1 MARFVGERGT
11 PAELEAL
18 PYLLRRATAS
28 MDRLLLQTLE
38 GRGFADVGATGLHV
52 LLLVRSPRPVSLLAE
67 SLGMTPQAM
76 GRVVKRMEARE
87 LVVRYEHPYDA
98 RSLMVE
104 LTDDGADLAS
114 IVREALQDAL
124 HVVSDDLEGERLGQ
138 LVDDL
143 AVVAEVGEDPHPWQR
158 W

>member
-1 MARFVGERGT
+1 
-11 PAELEAL
+11 
-18 PYLLRRATAS
+18 

-38 GRGFADVGATGLHV
+38 GRGFAEVGATGLHV
-52 LLLVRSPRPVSLLAE
+52 LLLVRRPVPVSLLAE
-67 SLGMTPQAM
+67 SLCMTPQAM

-104 LTDDGADLAS
+104 LTDEGADLAS
-114 IVREALQDAL
+114 TVREALQDAL
-124 HVVSDDLEGERLGQ
+124 HVVSDDLEGERLTQ
-138 LVDDL
+138 LVEDL